1 MLSSGSKDGGNKTE
15 GRELNRDKPPKAMIL
30 GVSGIALTDAE
41 KKFFAYSNPLGFI
54 LFQRNCVNP
63 QQTKSLIKEL
73 RDAVGR
79 PHAPILI
86 DQEGGRVARLKPPH
100 WPEFPPARMIGKM
113 VEQGLDLGLE
123 AAKINSQLIGLELAE
138 LGISVNCAPL
148 ADTLFDVTDNAIGDR
163 AYSSDTAI
171 VSECARAAAEGLLW
185 AGVLP
190 IIKHIP
196 GHGRTVV
203 DPHHTQSVVK
213 ASAQEL
219 HDIDFAPFRALRDMP
234 LGMTCHIIFEAF
246 DQLPCSLSSVMHDII
261 RKEIGFD
268 GLLMSDDLNMK
279 GVYGRIEDL
288 VINCLKAGSDI
299 ALHCN
304 GNMSEMVL
312 VSGACPPMTD
322 AAMDRWDRA
331 QLRLGTPPMFV
342 DKGGLLDRLDM
353 LLGVAAIT
361 T

>member
-1 MLSSGSKDGGNKTE
+1 MSQSGE
-15 GRELNRDKPPKAMIL
+15 GSIKSELNRDKPPKAMIL
-30 GVSGIALTDAE
+30 GVSGVSLTEAE
-41 KKFFAYSNPLGFI
+41 KSFFRYANPLGFI

-63 QQTKSLIKEL
+63 QQLKILIKEL
-73 RDAVGR
+73 RECVGR
-79 PHAPILI
+79 PRAPVLI

-113 VEQGLDLGLE
+113 AEQSADLGLE
-123 AAKINSQLIGLELAE
+123 AARVNAQLIGVELHE

-148 ADTLFDVTDNAIGDR
+148 ADVLFDVTDNAIGDR
-163 AYSSDTAI
+163 AYSSDTHI
-171 VSECARAAAEGLLW
+171 VAECARAAAEGLLW
-185 AGVLP
+185 AGILP

-213 ASAQEL
+213 ASKQEL
-219 HDIDFAPFRALRDMP
+219 IQTDFAPFRALRDMP
-234 LGMTCHIIFEAF
+234 IAMTCHIIFEAF
-246 DQLPCSLSSVMHDII
+246 DKLPCSLSPVMHEVI
-261 RKEIGFD
+261 RKDIGFD
-268 GLLMSDDLNMK
+268 GLLISDDLNMK

-304 GNMSEMVL
+304 GVMTEMVL
-312 VSGACPPMTD
+312 VSGACPAMTD
-322 AAMDRWDRA
+322 AAMDRWERA
-331 QLRLGTPPMFV
+331 QLRLGAPPMFV

>member
-1 MLSSGSKDGGNKTE
+1 VLSSDNNYHSD
-15 GRELNRDKPPKAMIL
+15 RLLNHDKPPKAMIL
-30 GVSGIALTDAE
+30 GVSGISLTDAE
-41 KKFFAYSNPLGFI
+41 KNFFRYANPLGFI

-63 QQTKSLIKEL
+63 QQTKNLIKEL

-79 PHAPILI
+79 PYAPVLI

-113 VEQGLDLGLE
+113 AEQSSDLGLE
-123 AAKINSQLIGLELAE
+123 AAKVNAQLIGLELHE

-148 ADTLFDVTDNAIGDR
+148 ADVLFDVTDNAIGDR
-163 AYSSDTAI
+163 AYSPIPDI
-171 VSECARAAAEGLLW
+171 VSECARSAAEGMLW
-185 AGVLP
+185 AGILP

-196 GHGRTVV
+196 GHGRTIV

-213 ASAQEL
+213 ASKQEL

-234 LGMTCHIIFEAF
+234 LAMTCHIIFEAY
-246 DQLPCSLSSVMHDII
+246 DKLPCSLSPVMHEII

-268 GLLMSDDLNMK
+268 GLLISDDLNMK
-279 GVYGRIEDL
+279 GIHGRVEDL
-288 VINCLKAGSDI
+288 VTNCIRAGSDI

-312 VSGACPPMTD
+312 VSGCAPLMTEVS
-322 AAMDRWDRA
+322 MDRWDRA
-331 QLRLGTPPMFV
+331 QARLGTPPMFV

-361 T
+361 S

>member
-1 MLSSGSKDGGNKTE
+1 MSPLNENTIVS
-15 GRELNRDKPPKAMIL
+15 ELNRDKPPKAMIL
-30 GVSGIALTDAE
+30 GVSGISLTDAE
-41 KKFFAYSNPLGFI
+41 KSFFRYANPLGFI

-63 QQTKSLIKEL
+63 QQTKNLIKEL
-73 RDAVGR
+73 RDAVAR
-79 PHAPILI
+79 PNAPVLI

-113 VEQGLDLGLE
+113 AEQSNDLGLE
-123 AAKINSQLIGLELAE
+123 AAKINAQLIGLELHE
-138 LGISVNCAPL
+138 LGIHVNCAPL
-148 ADTLFDVTDNAIGDR
+148 ADVLFDTTDNAIGDR
-163 AYSSDTAI
+163 AYSSNTEI
-171 VSECARAAAEGLLW
+171 VAECARAAAEGYLSS
-185 AGVLP
+185 GVLP

-196 GHGRTVV
+196 GHGRTIV
-203 DPHHTQSVVK
+203 DPHHTQSIVK
-213 ASAQEL
+213 ASKQEL

-234 LGMTCHIIFEAF
+234 IAMTCHIIFESY
-246 DQLPCSLSSVMHDII
+246 DKLPCSLSPVMHEII

-268 GLLMSDDLNMK
+268 GLLISDDLNMK

-288 VINCLKAGSDI
+288 VTSSLKAGSDI

-312 VSGACPPMTD
+312 VSGACPPMTS

-331 QLRLGTPPMFV
+331 FARRGRPPMFV

-361 T
+361 S